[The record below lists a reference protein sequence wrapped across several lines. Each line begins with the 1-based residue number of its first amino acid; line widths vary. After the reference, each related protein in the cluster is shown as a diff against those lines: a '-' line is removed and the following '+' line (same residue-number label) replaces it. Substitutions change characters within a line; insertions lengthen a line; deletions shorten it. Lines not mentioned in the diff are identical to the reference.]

1 MELKISLS
9 KLKETILSLPD
20 SKVIVYTYGVWDLLH
35 PGHIKLL
42 KRAKALGDFL
52 IVGVVSDKPVKELK
66 GDDRPTQSEEDRL
79 IIVSNLRMVDA
90 AIIQKL
96 YDPAKEMEAISK
108 LDILVKGDDW
118 DYIPGQEVI
127 EKMGGNLVKLKYSSS
142 YSTSSLVSK
151 IKKFPAQESAKK

>member
-1 MELKISLS
+1 MNNMELKISLS

-127 EKMGGNLVKLKYSSS
+127 EKMGGNLVKLK
-142 YSTSSLVSK
+142 
-151 IKKFPAQESAKK
+151 